1 MAISLASIS
10 RTTRASAPPRIVVHA
25 QQGVGKSTF
34 AAGAYRPIFLPFED
48 GLTGIETDAFP
59 LLRSYEEAV
68 AALDSLVNDQHE
80 FGTVVLDS
88 LDWLE
93 PLIWKRVAADAGKD
107 SIEAIPYG
115 KGYHEALTYWRLI
128 LDRLN
133 ALRGRGMATIL
144 IAHTEVKRFDA
155 PDTDAYDRYQIKLH
169 KSASALVVEWADIVG
184 FAQMEVAI
192 KKEAQ
197 GFQNRVRGV
206 TTGRRVL
213 RTNETPAY
221 LAKNRYSLPDPLPL
235 DWNALMAALAPAP
248 APAAPESAP
257 TEVSAAA

>member
-10 RTTRASAPPRIVVHA
+10 KTTRASAPPRIVVHA

-34 AAGAYRPIFLPFED
+34 AARSYRPIFLPFED

-59 LLRSYEEAV
+59 LLSSFEETI
-68 AALDSLVNDQHE
+68 AALDSLITEPHE

-93 PLIWKRVAADAGKD
+93 PLIWRRVTLDAGKN
-107 SIEAIPYG
+107 SIEEISYG
-115 KGYHEALTYWRLI
+115 KGYLEATTYWRLI
-128 LDRLN
+128 LDKLN
-133 ALRGRGMATIL
+133 ALRTRGMASIL

-169 KSASALVVEWADIVG
+169 RSASALVVEWADIVG
-184 FAQMEVAI
+184 FAQMETVI

-197 GFQNRVRGV
+197 GFQNRVRGIS
-206 TTGRRVL
+206 TGRRIL

-235 DWNALMAALAPAP
+235 DWQSLIAALTPQP
-248 APAAPESAP
+248 TPESAP
-257 TEVSAAA
+257 AEQPAAA